1 MLDSK
6 HVLVA
11 EDNDVNYTLVAFIL
25 DKQGLTV
32 SRAATGE
39 QALERT
45 LDEKPDLVLMDIQLP
60 GMDGLEVTRRL
71 RDNPTTHELPI
82 VALTAFAMVGDE
94 DRALAAGCD
103 AYLTKPVSPHRLQET
118 VERFIGKKQQEA
130 GV

>member
-1 MLDSK
+1 MSCAAVLNQSSKRAPAGTSSCWSCYASNAFIHNSQWWGETMLDSK

-60 GMDGLEVTRRL
+60 
-71 RDNPTTHELPI
+71 
-82 VALTAFAMVGDE
+82 
-94 DRALAAGCD
+94 
-103 AYLTKPVSPHRLQET
+103 
-118 VERFIGKKQQEA
+118 
-130 GV
+130 